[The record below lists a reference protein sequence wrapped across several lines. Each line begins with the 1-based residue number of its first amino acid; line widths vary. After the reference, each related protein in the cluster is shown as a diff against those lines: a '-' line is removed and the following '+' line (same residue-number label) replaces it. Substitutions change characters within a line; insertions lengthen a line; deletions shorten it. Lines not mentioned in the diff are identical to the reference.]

1 MCGGNPC
8 QDNQR
13 QSRKPSAGK
22 IGQRSDSTTTK
33 THSAPASKR
42 TSSEAALEEKAA
54 RTQAPTSVQP
64 VEPEDAYL
72 TGVSRSLQRRL
83 LGLNVSQAKPVPGA
97 TVAGIHSTGSYTEPT
112 VSSRM
117 SRQKPSLTRKRNR
130 REAVL
135 QRSIKRRP
143 AQSSFS
149 WGPGSRPGIQ
159 SSAFK
164 SRVANS
170 IGGNSAISIWPTP
183 IAPMFLASEKT
194 LPRPSTEP
202 TRLL

>member
-1 MCGGNPC
+1 MPG
-8 QDNQR
+8 
-13 QSRKPSAGK
+13 QSATISKTSAGK
-22 IGQRSDSTTTK
+22 IGQQSDSTTTK
-33 THSAPASKR
+33 THNAPASKR

-83 LGLNVSQAKPVPGA
+83 LGLMWGA
-97 TVAGIHSTGSYTEPT
+97 LEPRPNQSPELLWREFIRPALMPRPR
-112 VSSRM
+112 VSSRNIH
-117 SRQKPSLTRKRNR
+117 QKPPRAPKRNR
-130 REAVL
+130 PRDCSA
-135 QRSIKRRP
+135 RSIKRRS

-149 WGPGSRPGIQ
+149 WDPGSRPGIQ

-170 IGGNSAISIWPTP
+170 IGGSSAISIWPTP